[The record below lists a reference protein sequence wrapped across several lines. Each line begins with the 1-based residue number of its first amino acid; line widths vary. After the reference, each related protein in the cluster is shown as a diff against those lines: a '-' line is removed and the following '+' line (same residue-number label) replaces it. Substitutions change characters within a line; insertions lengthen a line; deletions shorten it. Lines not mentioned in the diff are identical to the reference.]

1 MLHKVEGGGGPHMN
15 EVLLGLGLVTGILT
29 GYTLVRILTN
39 STIFFSLLM
48 FLISMALAIIYF
60 QQVGVLE
67 ATLPQLNKT
76 KLYILVGEA
85 FKPNLESI
93 EALSFDALL
102 IGILL
107 GIVWAT
113 THS

>member
-1 MLHKVEGGGGPHMN
+1 MSEM
-15 EVLLGLGLVTGILT
+15 LLGLGLVTGILT

-39 STIFFSLLM
+39 STIFFSLVM
-48 FLISMALAIIYF
+48 FLISMALMAMYF

-85 FKPNLESI
+85 FKPNLESV
-93 EALSFDALL
+93 EALSFDALI
-102 IGILL
+102 IGMLL
-107 GIVWAT
+107 GIIWAT
-113 THS
+113 TRS